1 MKKKDT
7 TREKIKNLYLNGTDI
22 NDICVSLGIT
32 RTNFYYHKNA
42 DLKKGCDWDALAL
55 NAVRDSSSIKERE
68 ANFLKTLISSFEK
81 FIGKSDELDERVLE
95 KLHQYAQTYWR
106 LKAPTKN
113 DEFSLNARFQQ
124 IARDTI
130 EGIAQIALAQNN
142 KAVVEFLAQNA
153 DEIIKTALK
162 AKK

>member
-1 MKKKDT
+1 MKKET
-7 TREKIKNLYLNGTDI
+7 MREKIKALYLNGTDI

-55 NAVRDSSSIKERE
+55 NAVRDESSIKERE

-81 FIGKSDELDERVLE
+81 FIAKSDELDERVLE

-106 LKAPTKN
+106 LKAPKN
-113 DEFSLNARFQQ
+113 DEFSMQSKLEAV
-124 IARDTI
+124 AKETI
-130 EGIAQIALAQNN
+130 EGIAKLALEEQN
-142 KAVVEFLAQNA
+142 VVVAEFLARNA
-153 DEIIKTALK
+153 DEIIKRIFK
-162 AKK
+162 DKK

>member
-1 MKKKDT
+1 MKKESTKD
-7 TREKIKNLYLNGTDI
+7 KIKALYLSGTDI

-55 NAVRDSSSIKERE
+55 SAVRDENSIKERE

-81 FIGKSDELDERVLE
+81 FISKSDELDEKVLE

-106 LKAPTKN
+106 LKAPKN
-113 DEFSLNARFQQ
+113 DEFSLQSKLETVAKE
-124 IARDTI
+124 TI
-130 EGIAQIALAQNN
+130 EGIAQLAIEEQNS
-142 KAVVEFLAQNA
+142 AVAEFLALNV
-153 DEIIKTALK
+153 DEIIKRIFK
-162 AKK
+162 DKK